1 MRKFHKLISV
11 AVAVTMTVSLLAGCG
26 NGKSS
31 SDSGDAAQDGTATEA
46 DAGTEAGDESA
57 ANEVDD
63 VTKPTLDAV
72 TETVQTELAAAVDTP
87 VESMTVTLS
96 SASFDT
102 SPFTGPTPGLGPINY
117 MLWAKLFFQ
126 TNAAATLDNG
136 GMQPWIGKAV
146 TKIDDLTYDVEIFDN
161 VYDSQGNHITAD
173 DVIFSYDMSAKDG
186 EFTDLPSVMDS
197 MTKIDDYNVEI
208 KLKTSMTGVIEE
220 VLSGNQLFIASKEW
234 YESTSGDERQTN
246 PATTGAYTVKE
257 VVQGSSVT
265 LARNEDPWQK
275 EPTCSPQV
283 ANVNTIY
290 YKVITEGSM
299 RAIGLENKEIDNAQV
314 TGTDLAKFYDE
325 GARESL
331 EGWNV
336 FFSPAT
342 MVHCLFCNMD
352 SGVSILADSLE
363 LRQAVLAALDAE
375 DIYYGAGF
383 SEVTAIKANA
393 LSAPSMGGYSD
404 IADEG
409 YMPFDLDAAK
419 AYFEASGYPQGTE
432 ITLLSSQSLYTD
444 AVRSV
449 IIAQLEAV
457 GFTVNSLAVDQ
468 ALFNTYKNDSTQW
481 DLIIDVKG
489 SGTGH
494 VTSLWDGLFN
504 PENYTNGSV
513 CFTHDDKLVEL
524 LEAAKVDASAENLKA
539 FNDYISENAIAK
551 GLYSSGQIYVTQSGI
566 TDIPMGVLLPLYGAC
581 NFTEDYQSVVGN

>member
-1 MRKFHKLISV
+1 MRKFHKLISAV
-11 AVAVTMTVSLLAGCG
+11 AAVTMTVSLLAGCG
-26 NGKSS
+26 NANSS
-31 SDSGDAAQDGTATEA
+31 SGSEDTSQDVAVPE
-46 DAGTEAGDESA
+46 AGTETDTGA
-57 ANEVDD
+57 ADVDD
-63 VTKPTLDAV
+63 ATKPTLDAV

-87 VESMTVTLS
+87 VESMTLTLT

-102 SPFTGPTPGLGPINY
+102 APFSPPTPGVGPIIY
-117 MLWAKLFFQ
+117 MLWAKMFFQ

-136 GMQPWIGKAV
+136 GMQPWIGKEV
-146 TKIDDLTYDVEIFDN
+146 TKVDDLTYDVEIFDN
-161 VYDSQGNHITAD
+161 VHDSQGNHITAD
-173 DVIFSYDMSAKDG
+173 DIIFSYDMCA
-186 EFTDLPSVMDS
+186 ETAAFEDLSSILDS
-197 MTKIDDYNVEI
+197 ITKIDDYNVEF

-220 VLSGNQLFIASKEW
+220 VLSHNNLCIVSKEW

-246 PATTGAYTVKE
+246 PATTGAYTVQD
-257 VVQGSSVT
+257 VAQGSSVT
-265 LARNEDPWQK
+265 LVRNEDPWQK

-283 ANVNTIY
+283 ANVKTLY
-290 YKVITEGSM
+290 YKVITESSM
-299 RAIGLENKEIDNAQV
+299 RTIGLENKEIDNAQIV
-314 TGTDLAKFYDE
+314 ATDLSKFYDTN
-325 GARESL
+325 ARVAL
-331 EGWNV
+331 DGWNV

-352 SGVSILADSLE
+352 SGVSILADNLE
-363 LRQAVLAALDAE
+363 LRQAIFAALDSE
-375 DIYYGAGF
+375 EIYYGAGF
-383 SEVTAIKANA
+383 DEITAIKANA
-393 LSAPSMGGYSD
+393 LAAPSMGGYAE

-409 YMPFDLDAAK
+409 YMPSDLEAAK
-419 AYFEASGYPQGTE
+419 AFFEASGQPQGTE

-494 VTSLWDGLFN
+494 VASLWDGLFN
-504 PENYTNGSV
+504 PDNYQNGSV

-524 LEAAKVDASAENLKA
+524 LNAAKDDSSEENLKA
-539 FNDYISENAIAK
+539 FNDYVSENAIAK

-566 TDIPMGVLLPLYGAC
+566 TDIPMGVLLPLYGSC
-581 NFTEDYQSVVGN
+581 NFTSDYQSVVGN